1 VATARSLP
9 LAGTRPRG
17 AGLTERLRGLAP
29 DGASLVIGLLLAAP
43 LAMLVVNSFNVAPV
57 GQPARYGLSNW
68 AAAVSDPTALGAL
81 VNSLELALVRTSISL
96 PVAVG
101 LTWLITRSDMPGR
114 TLIELLCWL
123 SIFIPILPMTFGW
136 VLLLDPR
143 FGLVNQVLGRPV
155 FDLYSFWG
163 ITWVHLASNSVAFKV
178 VLLVPAFR
186 RIGAVTEET
195 ARMAGASV
203 WQTLRRIT
211 LPLLAPAILLVGVVS
226 LVLSFES
233 FEVEL
238 LLGKPVRFFVYSTR
252 IYDLV
257 NNQPSQV
264 GEATALAFVFIVWLL
279 ALTAAYRR
287 FLGGRSFATVTGKGY
302 VLRPVHL
309 GPWRWVATGAWVL
322 FFSLALLAPFS
333 FLLLGSFMRLY
344 GFFNVPGPYTLAH
357 WQALFS
363 EPAFYAGVRN
373 SLTIATSASLVAI
386 VLYSMLAYVLV
397 RHRSLA
403 AHLTDTLVWAPWA
416 VPGVLMSLGV
426 LWLLLATPLRTLL
439 YGSVAGIA
447 VAFVFRA
454 GPISSQTFKTSLL
467 QIGAELEESA
477 RMSGAS
483 WLRTY
488 WKVLLP
494 LLAPSAVTVGLLTFL
509 AAIYDISTPVLL
521 YSAGSRPLAI
531 LMLEYSFANLR
542 ERGAA
547 IGVLIT
553 SFVLLVLIVAR
564 SFGYRLS
571 RDRL

>member
-1 VATARSLP
+1 MP
-9 LAGTRPRG
+9 G
-17 AGLTERLRGLAP
+17 AGLARRVLDLAP
-29 DGASLVIGLLLAAP
+29 SGGSLLIGLVLAAP
-43 LAMLVVNSFNVAPV
+43 LVMLIVNSFNVAAV
-57 GQPARYGLSNW
+57 GQPARYGLANW
-68 AAAVSDPTALGAL
+68 TAAFSDPTAFGAL
-81 VNSLELALVRTSISL
+81 INSLELALTRTSISL
-96 PVAVG
+96 PIALGV
-101 LTWLITRSDMPGR
+101 TWLITRSDMPGR
-114 TLIELLCWL
+114 SLVELLCWV
-123 SIFIPILPMTFGW
+123 SIFIPILPLTFGW

-143 FGLVNQVLGRPV
+143 FGLINQMLGRPV

-163 ITWVHLASNSVAFKV
+163 ITWVHLATNSVAFKV

-186 RIGAVTEET
+186 RVGAVTEEA
-195 ARMAGASV
+195 ARMCGASA
-203 WQTLRRIT
+203 WQSLVRIT
-211 LPLLAPAILLVGVVS
+211 LPLLAPAILLVAVVS

-238 LLGKPVRFFVYSTR
+238 LLGKPLRFFVYSTR

-287 FLGGRSFATVTGKGY
+287 FLGRRSFATVTGKGY
-302 VLRPVHL
+302 IARPIPL
-309 GPWRWVATGAWVL
+309 GRWRWVAAAACGL
-322 FFSLALLAPFS
+322 FFAVALFMPFS

-344 GFFNVPGPYTLAH
+344 GFFNVPGPYTLQH
-357 WQALFS
+357 WQALFA

-373 SLTIATSASLVAI
+373 SLIIATSASVVAI
-386 VLYSMLAYVLV
+386 GLYSLVAYVLV
-397 RHRSLA
+397 RQRSVA
-403 AHLTDTLVWAPWA
+403 TQLTDTLVWAPWA

-426 LWLLLATPLRTLL
+426 LWLLLATPLRTVL

-494 LLAPSAVTVGLLTFL
+494 LLAPSAVTVGLLSFL

-521 YSAGSRPLAI
+521 YSANSRPLAI

-553 SFVLLVLIVAR
+553 SFVLVVLIVSRA
-564 SFGYRLS
+564 FGYRLS